1 VGQVHRQGRG
11 RVLRY
16 LEVLVQTEQKHQG
29 SYDLF
34 LVAEVDGVPAAG
46 LCGFF
51 ENELPGATMM
61 AAAMEANA
69 TAGLTKEETAAGWD
83 RAKAIMGL
91 TGLTHEP
98 GCWVLENVACKPEFR
113 RRGLVERMIYE
124 LLDRGRKN
132 GATVADIGVFI
143 DNTPAQRLYEKCGF
157 EVVQEV
163 RDAEFEAAYGSPGAR
178 QLRQR
183 L

>member
-1 VGQVHRQGRG
+1 
-11 RVLRY
+11 
-16 LEVLVQTEQKHQG
+16 
-29 SYDLF
+29 
-34 LVAEVDGVPAAG
+34 VDSVPAAG

-51 ENELPGATMM
+51 ENEVPGATMM

-69 TAGLTKEETAAGWD
+69 KAGLTREEVAAGWD
-83 RAKAIMGL
+83 RAKAIMGIPA
-91 TGLTHEP
+91 LTHEP
-98 GCWVLENVACKPEFR
+98 GCWVLEHVGCKPEFR
-113 RRGLVERMIYE
+113 RRGLVERVIAE
-124 LLDRGRKN
+124 LLNRGRER
-132 GATVADIGVFI
+132 GATVADIRIFI